1 MWQLI
6 FCMFMN
12 IMTTT
17 CSQGPFVEQ
26 KIFRDR
32 WMKVSILYNYIAV
45 LNPNTLPPP
54 NFLMK
59 HKARLKLIQ
68 YADHNLVWDNK
79 EQH

>member
-17 CSQGPFVEQ
+17 SSQGPYVEQ

-45 LNPNTLPPP
+45 LNPNTLPS
-54 NFLMK
+54 
-59 HKARLKLIQ
+59 LIS
-68 YADHNLVWDNK
+68 
-79 EQH
+79 

>member
-26 KIFRDR
+26 KIFRDQ
-32 WMKVSILYNYIAV
+32 WMKVSMLYV
-45 LNPNTLPPP
+45 LQYFPQTPYPP
-54 NFLMK
+54 
-59 HKARLKLIQ
+59 
-68 YADHNLVWDNK
+68 
-79 EQH
+79 

>member
-26 KIFRDR
+26 KIFRDQ
-32 WMKVSILYNYIAV
+32 WMKVSMLYFFAV
-45 LNPNTLPPP
+45 LSPNTLPS
-54 NFLMK
+54 
-59 HKARLKLIQ
+59 LIS
-68 YADHNLVWDNK
+68 
-79 EQH
+79 